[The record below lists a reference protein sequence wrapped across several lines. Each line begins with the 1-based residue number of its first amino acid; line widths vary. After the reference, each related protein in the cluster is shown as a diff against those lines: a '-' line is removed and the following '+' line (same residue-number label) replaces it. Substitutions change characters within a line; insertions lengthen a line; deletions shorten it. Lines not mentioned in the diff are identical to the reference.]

1 MNMKLLYYIVSSILL
16 IAVFPSCKKGWLQA
30 PPDQALVLPKTLT
43 DYQALLDNA
52 GSGTDYGFNV
62 DQPGLDEVGAN
73 DFYMTDAN
81 YNSRDEYE
89 RNAYSWKSDLFAGKT
104 NIADWN
110 GPYKKIFTANV
121 VIEGV
126 GTLNTSNAQDEE
138 IKWNIKGQALFF
150 RAYEHYSVAQL
161 FCRPFS
167 ATAESD
173 LGIPLKLSSNFNDR
187 TTRSTVATTYR
198 QVISDLMEAR
208 SLLVTDLPNSVVN
221 KNRPTKV
228 AAEAMLGRV
237 YLAMGNYDS
246 AYKYANS
253 CLSRYSA
260 LMNYNSN
267 PPVNPSSLTPFPK
280 FNNEVIFQK
289 LLLFYGSLAASRLIV
304 DPGLLSMYPSND
316 MRSTCFFRLRSG
328 VYTYKGM
335 YDPSLVPFS
344 GLATDEIL
352 LIRAECQA
360 RLGHFT
366 EAMNDLNTLLVN
378 RWKTGTFTALTA
390 TNQDDALQ
398 KVLTERRKELCF
410 RGLRWT
416 DLRRL
421 NQDPR
426 FAVTLKRTIAGVIYT
441 LPPNDPRYV
450 LPIPPDVIAQTGIEQ
465 NPR

>member
-1 MNMKLLYYIVSSILL
+1 MKSIFYIATCTLLVTVLG
-16 IAVFPSCKKGWLQA
+16 SCKKGWLEA
-30 PPDQALVLPKTLT
+30 PPNQSLVLPTT
-43 DYQALLDNA
+43 IGDYQALLDDA

-81 YNSRDEYE
+81 YNSRDLYE
-89 RNAYSWKSDLFAGKT
+89 RNTYAWIQGDLFAGKT

-110 GPYKKIFTANV
+110 GPYRRIFTANV
-121 VIEGV
+121 VMEGIA
-126 GTLNTSNAQDEE
+126 TISPTDPQDEVA
-138 IKWNIKGQALFF
+138 KNNIRGQALFF

-167 ATAESD
+167 STAESD
-173 LGIPLKLSSNFNDR
+173 PGVPLKLSSNFNDR
-187 TTRSTVATTYR
+187 TTRSTVAGTYR
-198 QVISDLMEAR
+198 QIIADLMEAR
-208 SLLVTDLPNSVVN
+208 ALLVTDLPNSIVN

-228 AAEAMLGRV
+228 AADAMLGRV
-237 YLAMGNYDS
+237 YLAMGKYDS
-246 AYKYANS
+246 AYKYADA

-304 DPGLLSMYPSND
+304 DPTLLSMYSSND
-316 MRSTCFFRLRSG
+316 MRASCFFRLRSG

-344 GLATDEIL
+344 GLATDEVF

-378 RWKTGTFTALTA
+378 RWKTGTFTPMTA
-390 TNQDDALQ
+390 SDPDDALQ
-398 KVLTERRKELCF
+398 KVLTERHKELCF

-426 FAVTLKRTIAGVIYT
+426 FAITLTRTIAGVNYT

-450 LPIPPDVIAQTGIEQ
+450 LPIPPDVIAQTGMEQ